1 MPIDEKMRLDIRQWF
16 TEHMNPEMAHA
27 MMEAMPGIDYEELAT
42 RTDVADTRRALRRDI
57 GDLRTELRGEM
68 ADLRTELR
76 GEMADLRTELR
87 GEMADLRTELRGEMN
102 DLCNGMKDLRR
113 DIDVRMEQA
122 FAQQLKWLVG
132 TQFAAVGVLGGIIGL
147 VAAVT

>member
-87 GEMADLRTELRGEMN
+87 GEMN